1 MESPIIPEPNHRFKT
16 MQTLTPPS
24 GKTFEYCLDSED
36 DCDVSNDLE
45 KAGENMKEFFDYCD
59 KIFR

>member
-1 MESPIIPEPNHRFKT
+1 MESPIIPKPNHRFKT
-16 MQTLTPPS
+16 TQTVTAPS
-24 GKTFEYCLDSED
+24 GFKFEYCIDD
-36 DCDVSNDLE
+36 DCDVSNELE